1 MSDSLQQQLNS
12 AIPDSGERFII
23 FSIGFFLL
31 AILGMLVYTKMKDAD
46 NKHQKSQQSLP
57 S

>member
-23 FSIGFFLL
+23 FAIGFFLL
-31 AILGMLVYTKMKDAD
+31 AILGMLVYTKMKEAD
-46 NKHQKSQQSLP
+46 NKHQKSQSVIQP
-57 S
+57 